1 MQRKKFIEHL
11 GWTGL
16 GIVWTMGSDGLMTAC
31 QGANSSD
38 RQASSSAALS
48 FVQISDSHIG
58 FTKAAN
64 EHPIDTLA
72 KTIKSI
78 NALPTAPAFVI
89 HTGDITH
96 LSKPAE
102 FDLAKQVLT
111 QLKAPIFT
119 IPGEHDTIGDLGK
132 GYSEAFPAKKREGLQ
147 AWDRAGVHFISLTNV
162 LDFGMDGKGKIG
174 QAQLDILKQDL
185 AAQKSDTPLVI
196 FSHIPLYNLYP
207 QWGWSTEDSAQ
218 VMALLSRFAAV
229 NVLSGHIHQVI
240 QHTEGKIKFQT
251 AASTAFPQP
260 QPGEGQKPGPVK
272 LPPDSLLKAL
282 GFSTVEFLP
291 GHEAN
296 VAQHTL

>member
-1 MQRKKFIEHL
+1 MNRKKFIEHI

-16 GIVWTMGSDGLMTAC
+16 GIVWSMGSNGLMTAC
-31 QGANSSD
+31 QNTSSSD
-38 RQASSSAALS
+38 RKSSSSAALS

-58 FTKAAN
+58 FNKAAN
-64 EHPIDTLA
+64 DHPIDTLE

-78 NALPTAPAFVI
+78 NALPTAPAFVV

-102 FDLAKQVLT
+102 FDMAKQVLT

-119 IPGEHDTIGDLGK
+119 IPGEHDTIGDRGK
-132 GYSEAFPAKKREGLQ
+132 AYSEAFPAKKREGLQ
-147 AWDRAGVHFISLTNV
+147 TWDRAGVHFISFTNV

-185 AAQKSDTPLVI
+185 SAQKSDTPLVI
-196 FSHIPLYNLYP
+196 FSHIPLYDLYP
-207 QWGWSTEDSAQ
+207 KWGWSTEDSAQ
-218 VMALLSRFAAV
+218 VVAMLSRFGAV

-240 QHTEGKIKFQT
+240 QHTEGNIRFQT

-260 QPGEGQKPGPVK
+260 KPGEGEKPGPVK

-291 GHEAN
+291 GHDAN
-296 VAQHTL
+296 VAQQTL